1 MLTWGILG
9 KRKEKESER
18 GRERE
23 RERERESDIH
33 YKITLLTKR
42 FTRFYWSL
50 IGSIGRTK

>member
-18 GRERE
+18 GRE